1 MAIMIEAIVFTI
13 LSQRHNSRV
22 MVIPRLKFQNGEL
35 VHIIDYYDDMI
46 PKAAY
51 EGLVV
56 DHERIL
62 LSETSEHVLY
72 DVLFLTGDKEGKVE
86 RVEGFA
92 MSLMEELN
100 S

>member
-1 MAIMIEAIVFTI
+1 MIIKA
-13 LSQRHNSRV
+13 
-22 MVIPRLKFQNGEL
+22 PKFSDGQL
-35 VHIIDYYDDMI
+35 VHIVDYYDDMI

-56 DHERIL
+56 DYETIL

-86 RVEGFA
+86 RVEEFA
-92 MSLMEELN
+92 MYLLEE
-100 S
+100 

>member
-1 MAIMIEAIVFTI
+1 
-13 LSQRHNSRV
+13 
-22 MVIPRLKFQNGEL
+22 MVIPRPKFQDGEL
-35 VHIIDYYDDMI
+35 VRIIDYYDDMI

>member
-1 MAIMIEAIVFTI
+1 
-13 LSQRHNSRV
+13 
-22 MVIPRLKFQNGEL
+22 
-35 VHIIDYYDDMI
+35 MI